1 MPAYFFDASAIVKRY
16 LREVGS
22 AWIRQLLAGQH
33 PRIFISSLSG
43 AEVLAA
49 IMRKGR
55 TGEIHLVE
63 RDRAIEAFRS
73 EFTTSYAL
81 IPPEPIVIHKAMDLI
96 LTYPLRAYDAIQL
109 ASALTLP
116 LPPDGARPIFVSAD
130 ENLLTIAEQLGL
142 PTKNPN
148 HHP

>member
-1 MPAYFFDASAIVKRY
+1 MPAYFFDASALVKRY

-22 AWIRQLLAGQH
+22 GWIRQLIAEEQ

-55 TGEIHLVE
+55 TGEVSPAE
-63 RDRAIEAFRS
+63 RDRAVEAFRG
-73 EFTTSYAL
+73 EFATSYAL
-81 IPPEPIVIHKAMDLI
+81 IAPEPRVIHKAMDLI
-96 LTYPLRAYDAIQL
+96 LAHPLRAYDAVQL

-116 LPPDGARPIFVSAD
+116 LPPYGVKPTFISAD
-130 ENLLTIAEQLGL
+130 DGLLTVAKQLGFS
-142 PTKNPN
+142 TENPN
-148 HHP
+148 RHP